1 MSVFDL
7 IGKFNV
13 EITNFVSKE
22 MTKVNAEDI
31 GIDARCG
38 SLFIDHDTI
47 AVRKCNDGTLQY
59 YGGFEYVDKEYRRE
73 VGDWVFYFS
82 EDSRVWGHID
92 RWAGEENKE
101 EGFDEY

>member
-13 EITNFVSKE
+13 EITNFVSQE

-47 AVRKCNDGTLQY
+47 AVRKWSDGTLQY
-59 YGGFEYVDKEYRRE
+59 YGGFEYVDKEYRKE
-73 VGDWVFYFS
+73 VGEWVFYFS
-82 EDSRVWGHID
+82 EDSRIARHID
-92 RWAGEENKE
+92 QWQDELNEDDQ
-101 EGFDEY
+101 DEY